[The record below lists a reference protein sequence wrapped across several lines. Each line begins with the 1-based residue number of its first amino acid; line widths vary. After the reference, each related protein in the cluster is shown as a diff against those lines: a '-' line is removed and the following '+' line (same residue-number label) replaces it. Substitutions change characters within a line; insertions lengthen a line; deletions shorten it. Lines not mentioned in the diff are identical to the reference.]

1 MKSMTGY
8 GYNEFQNE
16 KIGIVVELKSYN
28 NRYLDLNM
36 NMPSFLNP
44 LESDLRNYI
53 AARIERGKVEFNLRV
68 KEIEED
74 VSIVI
79 DKAVASASI
88 EALQELSKLAG
99 LDKNISLSNLMR
111 MEGVFK
117 KIKNRDLDYF
127 KDIIFSMLE
136 KTFEQY
142 DENRIREAE
151 KTADDINSK
160 LGVIE
165 KTVNKIEECAETL
178 EEDIKNNLREKFK
191 DLLGDKIDET
201 RIYTETA
208 VMLVRFSIN
217 EEIVRLKSHIEGFR
231 KTIKSGSSLV
241 GKKLD
246 FICQEM
252 NREINTIGSKS
263 IKIEINQAII
273 DARDALENIREQVRN
288 IA

>member
-8 GYNEFQNE
+8 GYNEIQNDR
-16 KIGIVVELKSYN
+16 IGLVIELKSYN

-36 NMPSFLNP
+36 NMPSFLSP
-44 LESDLRNYI
+44 LEPDLRNYL
-53 AARIERGKVEFNLRV
+53 AERIERGKVEFNIRV
-68 KEIEED
+68 KEIEEN
-74 VSIVI
+74 VTILI
-79 DKAVASASI
+79 DRAVASAGI
-88 EALQELSKLAG
+88 EALKELSEIAG
-99 LDKNISLSNLMR
+99 LESSITLSNIMR

-117 KIKNRDLDYF
+117 KIKNRDLEYF
-127 KDIIFSMLE
+127 KEIIFTTLG
-136 KTFEQY
+136 KTYLQY
-142 DENRIREAE
+142 DENRNREAE
-151 KTADDINSK
+151 KTAEDISSK
-160 LGVIE
+160 LSVIE
-165 KTVNKIEECAETL
+165 ETVNKIEISAESL

-191 DLLGDKIDET
+191 DLLGDKIDDS

-217 EEIVRLKSHIEGFR
+217 EEIVRLRSHIEGFR
-231 KTIKSGSSLV
+231 KTFNSGDTLV

-263 IKIEINQAII
+263 IKIEINQAIV

>member
-44 LESDLRNYI
+44 LEPDLRNYI

-231 KTIKSGSSLV
+231 KTLDSGSTLV

-246 FICQEM
+246 FICQ
-252 NREINTIGSKS
+252 
-263 IKIEINQAII
+263 
-273 DARDALENIREQVRN
+273 D
-288 IA
+288 

>member
-8 GYNEFQNE
+8 GYNEIQNE
-16 KIGIVVELKSYN
+16 KIGLVIELKSYN
-28 NRYLDLNM
+28 NRYLDLNI
-36 NMPSFLNP
+36 NMPSFLSP
-44 LESDLRNYI
+44 LEPDLRNYL
-53 AARIERGKVEFNLRV
+53 AERIERGKVDFNIRI
-68 KEIEED
+68 KEIEEN
-74 VSIVI
+74 VSIII

-88 EALQELSKLAG
+88 EALRELSALAG
-99 LDKNISLSNLMR
+99 LESGISLSNVMR

-117 KIKNRDLDYF
+117 KIKNRDLEYF
-127 KDIIFSMLE
+127 KEIIFSTLE
-136 KTFEQY
+136 KTYHQY
-142 DENRIREAE
+142 DENRNREAE
-151 KTADDINSK
+151 KTAEDINSK
-160 LGVIE
+160 LSVIE
-165 KTVNKIEECAETL
+165 ETVNKIEISAESL
-178 EEDIKNNLREKFK
+178 EEDIKNNLREKFQE
-191 DLLGDKIDET
+191 LLGDKIDDN

-217 EEIVRLKSHIEGFR
+217 EEIVRLRSHIEGFR
-231 KTIKSGSSLV
+231 KTFDSGDTLV

-263 IKIEINQAII
+263 IKIEINQAIV

>member
-79 DKAVASASI
+79 DKSVASASI

-111 MEGVFK
+111 WKVFSRK
-117 KIKNRDLDYF
+117 LKTGTLIILKI
-127 KDIIFSMLE
+127 
-136 KTFEQY
+136 
-142 DENRIREAE
+142 
-151 KTADDINSK
+151 
-160 LGVIE
+160 
-165 KTVNKIEECAETL
+165 
-178 EEDIKNNLREKFK
+178 
-191 DLLGDKIDET
+191 
-201 RIYTETA
+201 
-208 VMLVRFSIN
+208 
-217 EEIVRLKSHIEGFR
+217 
-231 KTIKSGSSLV
+231 
-241 GKKLD
+241 
-246 FICQEM
+246 
-252 NREINTIGSKS
+252 
-263 IKIEINQAII
+263 
-273 DARDALENIREQVRN
+273 
-288 IA
+288 

>member
-136 KTFEQY
+136 KTFVQY

-231 KTIKSGSSLV
+231 KTLDSGSTLV

-263 IKIEINQAII
+263 IMIEINQAII

>member
-1 MKSMTGY
+1 
-8 GYNEFQNE
+8 
-16 KIGIVVELKSYN
+16 
-28 NRYLDLNM
+28 
-36 NMPSFLNP
+36 
-44 LESDLRNYI
+44 
-53 AARIERGKVEFNLRV
+53 
-68 KEIEED
+68 
-74 VSIVI
+74 
-79 DKAVASASI
+79 
-88 EALQELSKLAG
+88 
-99 LDKNISLSNLMR
+99 

-231 KTIKSGSSLV
+231 KTLDSGSTLV

>member
-8 GYNEFQNE
+8 GYNEIQNE
-16 KIGIVVELKSYN
+16 KLGLVVELKSYN

-36 NMPSFLNP
+36 NMPSFLSP
-44 LESDLRNYI
+44 LEPELRNYLSQ
-53 AARIERGKVEFNLRV
+53 RIERGKVEFNIRI

-74 VSIVI
+74 VSITI
-79 DKAVASASI
+79 DKAVANAGI
-88 EALQELSKLAG
+88 DALKELSELAG
-99 LDKNISLSNLMR
+99 IDSGITLSNIMR

-117 KIKNRDLDYF
+117 KIKNRDLDYYR
-127 KDIIFSMLE
+127 DLIFSTLE
-136 KTFEQY
+136 KTYLQY
-142 DENRIREAE
+142 DENRNREAE
-151 KTADDINSK
+151 KTAEDIDEK
-160 LGVIE
+160 LTVIE
-165 KTVNKIEECAETL
+165 NTVNKIEEKAQTL
-178 EEDIKNNLREKFK
+178 ESDIKNNLREKFK
-191 DLLGDKIDET
+191 DLLGENIDEN

-217 EEIVRLKSHIEGFR
+217 EEIVRLRSHIEGFR
-231 KTIKSGSSLV
+231 KTFNSGESLV

-263 IKIEINQAII
+263 IKIEINQAIV

>member
-16 KIGIVVELKSYN
+16 KIGLVIELKSYN

-36 NMPSFLNP
+36 NMPSFLSP
-44 LESDLRNYI
+44 LEPELRNYL
-53 AARIERGKVEFNLRV
+53 AERIERGKVDFSIRI

-74 VSIVI
+74 VTILI
-79 DKAVASASI
+79 DRAVASASI
-88 EALQELSKLAG
+88 NALKELSEIAG
-99 LDKNISLSNLMR
+99 LDSSVSLSNIMR

-127 KDIIFSMLE
+127 REMIFEILE
-136 KTFEQY
+136 KTYIQY
-142 DENRIREAE
+142 DENRNREAV
-151 KTADDINSK
+151 KTAEDIESK
-160 LGVIE
+160 LSVIE
-165 KTVNKIEECAETL
+165 KTVEKIENNAETL
-178 EEDIKNNLREKFK
+178 EDEIKNNLRQKFT
-191 DLLGDKIDET
+191 DLLGSSIDEN

-231 KTIKSGSSLV
+231 KTFRSSESLV

-263 IKIEINQAII
+263 IKIEINQAIV

>member
-1 MKSMTGY
+1 M
-8 GYNEFQNE
+8 
-16 KIGIVVELKSYN
+16 VELKSYN
-28 NRYLDLNM
+28 NTYFDLNM
-36 NMPSFLNP
+36 NIPSFLSP
-44 LESDLRNYI
+44 LEPELRNYL
-53 AARIERGKVEFNLRV
+53 AARIERGKVEFNIRI

-79 DKAVASASI
+79 DRAVASAGI
-88 EALQELSKLAG
+88 AALKDLSELAG
-99 LDKNISLSNLMR
+99 LDSGISLSNIMR

-127 KDIIFSMLE
+127 RDMIFSTLE
-136 KTFEQY
+136 KTYLQY
-142 DENRIREAE
+142 DENRNREAE
-151 KTADDINSK
+151 KTAEDINSK
-160 LGVIE
+160 LCVIE
-165 KTVNKIEECAETL
+165 NTVEKIEKSAETI
-178 EEDIKNNLREKFK
+178 EEDIKNSLYEKFK
-191 DLLGDKIDET
+191 DLLGDKIDDS

-217 EEIVRLKSHIEGFR
+217 EEIVRLRSHIEGFR
-231 KTIKSGSSLV
+231 KTFNSGDTLV

-263 IKIEINQAII
+263 IKIEINQAIV

>member
-44 LESDLRNYI
+44 LEPDLRNYI

-74 VSIVI
+74 VSVVI
-79 DKAVASASI
+79 DKSVASASI

-127 KDIIFSMLE
+127 KEIIFSMFE
-136 KTFEQY
+136 KTFDQY

-151 KTADDINSK
+151 KTADDINYK
-160 LGVIE
+160 LAVIE
-165 KTVNKIEECAETL
+165 KTVYKIEECAETL

-231 KTIKSGSSLV
+231 KTIESGNSLV

>member
-8 GYNEFQNE
+8 GYNEVQNE
-16 KIGIVVELKSYN
+16 KTGLVVELKSYN
-28 NRYLDLNM
+28 NRYLDLNI
-36 NMPSFLNP
+36 NMPSFLSP
-44 LESDLRNYI
+44 LEPDFRNYL
-53 AARIERGKVEFNLRV
+53 AERIERGKVEFNIRI

-79 DKAVASASI
+79 DRAVASAGI
-88 EALQELSKLAG
+88 DALKELSELAG
-99 LDKNISLSNLMR
+99 LESEISLSNIMR

-127 KDIIFSMLE
+127 REIIFSALE
-136 KTFEQY
+136 KTYLQY
-142 DENRIREAE
+142 DENRDREAV
-151 KTADDINSK
+151 KTAEDISSK
-160 LGVIE
+160 LSVIE
-165 KTVNKIEECAETL
+165 KTVEKIEKSAETL
-178 EEDIKNNLREKFK
+178 EEDIKNNLYEKFK
-191 DLLGDKIDET
+191 DLLGDKIDDS

-217 EEIVRLKSHIEGFR
+217 EEIVRLRSHIEGFR
-231 KTIKSGSSLV
+231 KTFNSGDTLV

-263 IKIEINQAII
+263 IKIEINQAIV